1 VTLDFK
7 IMTKKIVNYILLS
20 LLILVAV
27 NCADKEENS
36 KTYFGGKIINPKTK
50 FVVLYSND
58 KIIDTL
64 LLNDRNK
71 FLGTYNNLEE
81 GLYYFGHG
89 NENQYVYL
97 EPKDSL
103 MLRLNTWDFDESLV
117 FAGKGAERN
126 NILIDIFLETE
137 KERRLFY
144 QLNKFEPVAY
154 KSRIDKILEVKLQTY
169 SHYIENHP
177 KETESYL
184 KILKIALTYPIYS
197 RIERYPVNHIY
208 ASRKIKFPETDAS
221 FYNYRADL
229 DYNNNAL
236 MYYTPYARYI
246 TNYLYN
252 VTYNMGHQPMKDEFS
267 ADFTVDLLKTIN
279 DKISSSDS
287 KNAFLKRTVL
297 DHFYRKSSCKVNQIA
312 FDTYFNL
319 STNELDK
326 NLVQNILADNKLVQ
340 KGDKIYGFQISDFT
354 NHPINIE
361 QFTFN
366 KNSVLLFW
374 NKASISKSF
383 IGERIPFLQKKY
395 PLLNFAVIEIDGDS
409 NNRIKNIDIKSQYFI
424 DSKMLENNF
433 LKSKM
438 NRTILVNKKGII
450 ENGYA
455 AISSRNID
463 KQLNKLSK
471 IN

>member
-1 VTLDFK
+1 
-7 IMTKKIVNYILLS
+7 
-20 LLILVAV
+20 
-27 NCADKEENS
+27 
-36 KTYFGGKIINPKTK
+36 
-50 FVVLYSND
+50 
-58 KIIDTL
+58 
-64 LLNDRNK
+64 
-71 FLGTYNNLEE
+71 
-81 GLYYFGHG
+81 
-89 NENQYVYL
+89 
-97 EPKDSL
+97 
-103 MLRLNTWDFDESLV
+103 
-117 FAGKGAERN
+117 
-126 NILIDIFLETE
+126 
-137 KERRLFY
+137 
-144 QLNKFEPVAY
+144 
-154 KSRIDKILEVKLQTY
+154 
-169 SHYIENHP
+169 
-177 KETESYL
+177 
-184 KILKIALTYPIYS
+184 
-197 RIERYPVNHIY
+197 
-208 ASRKIKFPETDAS
+208 
-221 FYNYRADL
+221 
-229 DYNNNAL
+229 
-236 MYYTPYARYI
+236 
-246 TNYLYN
+246 
-252 VTYNMGHQPMKDEFS
+252 MGHQPMKDEFS